1 MRIFLYSVET
11 ALKSLWHE
19 KWINLLTI
27 LSISIG
33 LLIISAFVTITQNL
47 DSVLKRW
54 SKDFGLVVYLKN
66 DLSKE
71 TEDTLKAF
79 FQHDTDIE
87 EIRYISKDQALQV
100 LRETLG
106 NQSSVLEGFETNP
119 LPSSFELTLKR
130 ELLYPAYVERKASEI
145 KQLNGVEEVQYG
157 EKWLS
162 SLSTVA
168 NIMKV
173 SALFLGGAVFLAIA
187 FITYSTIKIFFY
199 RRKDEIETLKLL
211 GATRSFIRLP
221 FVLEGLFIGVLAG
234 VVSAFALFG
243 AYSLIISKISGIL
256 PSINIVMVPLP
267 LKAYI
272 PAPLAGA
279 LMSFLGSLVAVGT
292 IRY

>member
-1 MRIFLYSVET
+1 MRIFFYSVET

-33 LLIISAFVTITQNL
+33 LLIISTFVTITQNL

-54 SKDFGLVVYLKN
+54 SRDFGLVVYLK
-66 DLSKE
+66 DGLSKE

-79 FQHDTDIE
+79 FQHDPDIA
-87 EIRYISKDQALQV
+87 EIRYISKDQAMQV

-106 NQSSVLEGFETNP
+106 KQSSVLEGFESNP
-119 LPSSFELTLKR
+119 LPSSFELALKR
-130 ELLYPAYVERKASEI
+130 EVLYPAYVERKASEI

-162 SLSTVA
+162 SLSTLA

-173 SALFLGGAVFLAIA
+173 SALFLGGAVFIAIA

-211 GATRSFIRLP
+211 GASRSFIRLP

-243 AYSLIISKISGIL
+243 VYSLIISKISGIL

-292 IRY
+292 IKY

>member
-54 SKDFGLVVYLKN
+54 SKDFGLVVYLN
-66 DLSKE
+66 DGLSKE

-79 FQHDTDIE
+79 FQHDPDIA
-87 EIRYISKDQALQV
+87 EIRYISKDQALNE
-100 LRETLG
+100 LRQTLG
-106 NQSSVLEGFETNP
+106 KQSSVLDGFGSNP

-130 ELLYPAYVERKASEI
+130 ELLYPSYVERKAAEI

-162 SLSTVA
+162 SLNTLA
-168 NIMKV
+168 AIMKV
-173 SALFLGGAVFLAIA
+173 SALFLGGAVFIAIA

-234 VVSAFALFG
+234 AVSAFALFG
-243 AYSLIISKISGIL
+243 VYSLVISKISGVL
-256 PSINIVMVPLP
+256 PSINIVMLPLP

-272 PAPLAGA
+272 PAPVAGA

-292 IRY
+292 IKY

>member
-66 DLSKE
+66 DLSNE

-162 SLSTVA
+162 SLSSVA

>member
-11 ALKSLWHE
+11 SLKSLWRE
-19 KWINLLTI
+19 KWINLLTV

-33 LLIISAFVTITQNL
+33 LLIISAFATITHNL

-54 SKDFGLVVYLKN
+54 SRDFGLVVYLN
-66 DLSKE
+66 DGLSKE
-71 TEDTLKAF
+71 AEDTLTAF
-79 FQHDTDIE
+79 FRHDADISG
-87 EIRYISKDQALQV
+87 IKYISKEQALEE
-100 LRETLG
+100 LRLTLG
-106 NQSSVLEGFETNP
+106 EQSPVLEGFEDNP
-119 LPSSFELTLKR
+119 LPSSFELTLKQER
-130 ELLYPAYVERKASEI
+130 LDPVFVQRKASEI
-145 KQLNGVEEVQYG
+145 KRLNGVEEVQYG

-162 SLSTVA
+162 SLNALA

-173 SALFLGGAVFLAIA
+173 SVVFLGGAVFIAIA

-221 FVLEGLFIGVLAG
+221 FLLEGLFIGIMAG
-234 VVSAFALFG
+234 AVSALGLFG
-243 AYSLIISKISGIL
+243 VYSLVMSKVAGFL

-267 LKAYI
+267 LKAYM

-279 LMSFLGSLVAVGT
+279 LMSFLGSFVAVGT
-292 IRY
+292 IKY

>member
-19 KWINLLTI
+19 KWINLLTV

-33 LLIISAFVTITQNL
+33 LLIISAFYTITQNL

-54 SKDFGLVVYLKN
+54 SRDFGLVVYLN
-66 DLSKE
+66 DGLSAE
-71 TEDTLKAF
+71 AENTLKAF
-79 FQHDTDIE
+79 FQHDPDIAD
-87 EIRYISKDQALQV
+87 IKYISKEEALLE
-100 LRETLG
+100 LRQTLG
-106 NQSSVLEGFETNP
+106 KQSSVLEGFESNP

-145 KQLNGVEEVQYG
+145 KHLNGVEEVQYG

-162 SLSTVA
+162 SLSTLA

-173 SALFLGGAVFLAIA
+173 SALFLGGAVFIAIA

-199 RRKDEIETLKLL
+199 RRKEEIETLKLL

-221 FVLEGLFIGVLAG
+221 FLLEGLFIGIMAG
-234 VVSAFALFG
+234 GVSALVLYG
-243 AYSLIISKISGIL
+243 VYSFVISKISGFL

-279 LMSFLGSLVAVGT
+279 VMSFLGSLVAVGT
-292 IRY
+292 IKY